1 MKLKSLFLASLAA
14 MAMVSCSNEDDQIV
28 NNVGEKN
35 ALLNFGITVPMAT
48 TTRGTTTDKQDS
60 ELVGTTPE
68 NKINT
73 IMFSVTNATGQ
84 TYDSPIY
91 TLDQDFQKTTE
102 GVYVMNDAVNVY
114 PGISTI
120 TVWVNGAK
128 TETGTVSAY
137 ANNELDG
144 LGDIARIDDKDNGN
158 FMMSGSEKG
167 VDIEAN
173 KNNTVTVKVTRLAA
187 KLVEST
193 PDYVFQKTLTN
204 TDNSQSVDVN
214 ITFTDYTFANLNK
227 KSNVLEGTVYYDE
240 QEYFQPYVASKVSA
254 LWKDTFVSTKKVTD
268 KTTYCLEND
277 NVTNATYIHYMAKV
291 TLANGTDAN
300 LMDTDGTFYVYEG
313 TMYSWTALRKVVV
326 SQGIIMGDL
335 LDANNCDQSTDN
347 ATLQKKLGVQKYT
360 EGICYYSAPIQTAN
374 AAKILRNNWYLLNI
388 KSVKGLGLPD
398 VGTPDKDPNTTLLL
412 TTEVKKWVVN
422 TNDFEL

>member
-48 TTRGTTTDKQDS
+48 TTRGTTTDDQK
-60 ELVGTTPE
+60 EAAVGTTPE

-73 IMFSVTNATGQ
+73 IMFEVTNGTQ
-84 TYDSPIY
+84 TFTSKEY
-91 TLDQDFQKTTE
+91 TLTTDFTKKDE
-102 GVYVMNDAVNVY
+102 GVYVMNEAVNVY
-114 PGISTI
+114 PGTSTI

-128 TETGTVSAY
+128 TQTGTVSAY

-144 LGDIARIDDKDNGN
+144 LGDIAKIENADNGN
-158 FMMSGSEKG
+158 FMMSGSEK
-167 VDIEAN
+167 VNIKAN
-173 KNNTVTVKVTRLAA
+173 EENKVTVKVTRLAA

-193 PDYVFQKTLTN
+193 PDYVFPKTLTN
-204 TDNSQSVDVN
+204 TDKSQSVDVN

-227 KSNVLEGTVYYDE
+227 KSNVLEGIVYDNE
-240 QEYFQPYVASKVSA
+240 EYFQPYVASKVSA
-254 LWKDTFVSTKKVTD
+254 LWKDTFVSTKKVDD
-268 KTTYCLEND
+268 KITYCLENA
-277 NVTNATYIHYMAKV
+277 NVDNATYIHYMAKV
-291 TLANGTDAN
+291 TLANGDDAKLMDAN
-300 LMDTDGTFYVYEG
+300 GTFYVYEK
-313 TMYSWTALRKVVV
+313 TMYSWTELRKVVV